1 MVGAPTDMTIQIREH
16 TPGTDIEDFI
26 RVGHVVYGDDPAWV
40 PPLEF
45 DLRQRLTPGKNPFF
59 HRGEVALFTAW
70 KDGKLA
76 GRISA
81 QLDHIHLD
89 RYRDQT
95 GFFGF
100 FDTIDDDAVGGALLD
115 AAQAWLERR
124 GMVRMRGPLTFH
136 MYEEAGVL
144 IDGFDMPPQLL
155 MAHTRRWQQR
165 VCENNGLAK
174 AKDLYAWRFDV
185 GKIPERAEKAWAEVK
200 KMPEVKLRS
209 VRRLE
214 MQKELGAIMR
224 IFNDAWEQNWGHCP
238 ASAEEVKKTGEEL
251 LLILDPEL
259 AFIAEVDGKPVGMCI
274 ALPNLNEVIRDFD
287 GKLSALTVA
296 KLLYRLKIKGPKTAR
311 LMMLG
316 ISKDVRGLKKYGY
329 LSHALYVEVAKR
341 GEKLGYEW
349 GELSWTL
356 EDNKPINLGIKSM
369 GAKIYKTYRI
379 YERPIPGAPAHAAE

>member
-100 FDTIDDDAVGGALLD
+100 FDTIDDDDVGGALLD

-238 ASAEEVKKTGEEL
+238 ASAEEVKKTGEDL

-287 GKLSALTVA
+287 GKLGPLTVA

>member
-251 LLILDPEL
+251 LLILDPQL

-287 GKLSALTVA
+287 GKLGPLTVA

>member
-40 PPLEF
+40 PPLEV

-100 FDTIDDDAVGGALLD
+100 FDTIDDDDVGGALLD

-238 ASAEEVKKTGEEL
+238 ASAEEVKKTGEDL

-287 GKLSALTVA
+287 GKLSPLTVA

>member
-1 MVGAPTDMTIQIREH
+1 MVGAPADMTIQIREH

-251 LLILDPEL
+251 LLILDPQL

-287 GKLSALTVA
+287 GKLGPLTVA

>member
-1 MVGAPTDMTIQIREH
+1 MTIQIREH
-16 TPGTDIEDFI
+16 TPGKDIEDFI

-40 PPLEF
+40 APLEF

-59 HRGEVALFTAW
+59 HRGEVGLFTAW
-70 KDGKLA
+70 KDGKLV

-89 RYRDQT
+89 RYKDKT

-100 FDTIDDDAVGGALLD
+100 FDTIDDDAVGKALLD
-115 AAQAWLERR
+115 AAEAWLKKR
-124 GMVRMRGPLTFH
+124 GMARMRGPLTFH

-144 IDGFDMPPQLL
+144 IDGYDMPPQIL

-165 VCENNGLAK
+165 VCENNGLLK
-174 AKDLYAWRFDV
+174 AKNLYAWRFDV
-185 GKIPERAEKAWAEVK
+185 RKIPERAEKAWAEVK

-209 VRRLE
+209 VRRME
-214 MQKELGAIMR
+214 MQKELAAIMR

-238 ASAEEVKKTGEEL
+238 ASEEEVKKTGEDL

-259 AFIAEVDGKPVGMCI
+259 AFIAEIDGKAVGMCI
-274 ALPNLNEVIRDFD
+274 AVPNLNEVIRDFD
-287 GKLSALTVA
+287 GKLNPVTVA
-296 KLLYRLKIKGPKTAR
+296 KLLYRLKLKGPKTAR

-316 ISKDVRGLKKYGY
+316 LSKELRNMKKYGY

-379 YERPIPGAPAHAAE
+379 YERPIAGAETLAAE